1 MSGWS
6 QQTPEQLVARASQF
20 MPFWL
25 SLITVILI
33 GYYAAKIFW
42 LLFPAGESQTWIP
55 PANIAIESAQN
66 AEAAAGSETIV
77 DAHLFG
83 MASIDEV
90 PTVAEDTTEAP
101 ETRLRLV
108 LRATVTAEDPKIAH
122 AIITSD
128 NDQEKVYFTGDI
140 VTKGTTLHKVQI
152 DRVILNRGGVL
163 EALRLPRQFAGN
175 AAPTRRKTSNS
186 GPTTRTIQQMVT
198 ENAANLGEIIRP
210 QPFMPNGQ
218 LKGYRVFPG
227 RNRAQFVAL
236 GLRPGDLVTEINGVL
251 LNNPSQGMAIF
262 RSLGE
267 TTQVSVT
274 VERNG
279 KQETLNLDTNNIQVP
294 ADSGNAAR

>member
-20 MPFWL
+20 MPFWV
-25 SLITVILI
+25 SLITVMLI
-33 GYYAAKIFW
+33 GFYVAKIFW
-42 LLFPAGESQTWIP
+42 LLYPAGDSQTWIP
-55 PANIAIESAQN
+55 PAKMAIETTQSAV
-66 AEAAAGSETIV
+66 AAGDRKSIA

-83 MASIDEV
+83 MASIDAV
-90 PTVAEDTTEAP
+90 PTVVDDTTEAP

-108 LRATVTAEDPKIAH
+108 LRATVATDDAKIAH
-122 AIITSD
+122 AIISSD
-128 NDQEKVYFTGDI
+128 NGEEKVYFTGDI
-140 VTKGTTLHKVQI
+140 VTKGTSLHKVQT

-163 EALRLPRQFAGN
+163 EVLRLPREFAGN
-175 AAPTRRKTSNS
+175 AAPARRKTTSS
-186 GPTTRTIQQMVT
+186 GPTTPTVQQLVT
-198 ENAANLGEIIRP
+198 ENAANFTEIIRP

-236 GLRPGDLVTEINGVL
+236 GLRPGDLITEINGVL

-294 ADSGNAAR
+294 ADSGNAKK